1 MDKSVADEIRK
12 RLKLSLEFKVEKDKG
27 YVLIK
32 VKEFKQTITVPIQE
46 IAKVLNNDEELIN
59 LVVKKIRSTVFN

>member
-12 RLKLSLEFKVEKDKG
+12 RLKLSLEFKVEKEKG
-27 YVLIK
+27 HVLIK

>member
-12 RLKLSLEFKVEKDKG
+12 RLKLSLEFKVEKEKG

-32 VKEFKQTITVPIQE
+32 IKEFKQTITVPIQE

>member
-12 RLKLSLEFKVEKDKG
+12 RLKLSLEFKVEKEKG